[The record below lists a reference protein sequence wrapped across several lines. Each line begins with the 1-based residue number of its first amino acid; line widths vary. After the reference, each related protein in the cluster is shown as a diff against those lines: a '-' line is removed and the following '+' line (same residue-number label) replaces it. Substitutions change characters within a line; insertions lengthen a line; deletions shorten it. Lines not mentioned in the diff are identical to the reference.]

1 MQNVASLKSECLSH
15 WKIQGVVQ
23 INSNPFCI
31 RCCKPW
37 ASSTCVEL
45 TTVFQETLKNEEAT
59 LLEHLVLSTVL
70 ETRCL
75 KVSELQYENVVENHH
90 T

>member
-1 MQNVASLKSECLSH
+1 MQDVASLKSECISH
-15 WKIQGVVQ
+15 WKIQGEVQ

-31 RCCKPW
+31 RCGKPW
-37 ASSTCVEL
+37 TPSTYVEL

-59 LLEHLVLSTVL
+59 LLDHLVLSTNP

-75 KVSELQYENVVENHH
+75 KIPELQYENVV
-90 T
+90 